1 MSDIFG
7 EVLQRAFAERGFR
20 AAMIDRDTLEIA
32 KPGQDAWTIHIDAF
46 RQSASLSSRAELP
59 GLAAD
64 YAERAAAAFA
74 RDKAGIDDV
83 LAAGQLR
90 LRLYNEEDLG
100 ELRDSLVARS
110 LAPGLLETV
119 VIDYPESLSPLQR
132 SALGRLSENE
142 AFGAAIHWSLDR
154 EPHYVQTD
162 EVYGVPITFVGEQH
176 RYIGAH
182 LHLLLRHVNGHAPF
196 GALVAVP
203 IPEYVIIHVIGAD
216 THLFAAMEAM
226 QDLARTHYE
235 KGEKPLTTQVYWWC
249 PGDYERIPVPDSFSS
264 GRLPDLRPVGLQ
276 FDHDEETVSPLTPY
290 TDDLVALWMEAHP

>member
-20 AAMIDRDTLEIA
+20 TTMIEWDTLEIT
-32 KPGQDAWTIHIDAF
+32 KPGMDPWTIHIDAF
-46 RQSASLSSRAELP
+46 RQSASVNSRAELP
-59 GLAAD
+59 RLAAD
-64 YAERAAAAFA
+64 YVERAVAAFT
-74 RDKAGIDDV
+74 RDTAGIDEI

-90 LRLYNEEDLG
+90 LRLYHPDDLG
-100 ELRDSLVARS
+100 DLRDSLVARP

-132 SALGRLSENE
+132 SALGNLSENE
-142 AFGAAIHWSLDR
+142 AFGAAILWSLDR

-162 EVYGVPITFVGEQH
+162 EVYGVPITYVGEQH
-176 RYIGAH
+176 RYVSAH

-203 IPEYVIIHVIGAD
+203 IPEYVIIHVIGPDA
-216 THLFAAMEAM
+216 HLFAAMEAM

-235 KGEKPLTTQVYWWC
+235 KGEKPLTKQVYWWC
-249 PGDYERIPVPDSFSS
+249 PGDYERIPVPDAFHS
-264 GRLPDLRPVGLQ
+264 GMLPDLRPVGLE
-276 FDHDEETVSPLTPY
+276 FDHEEETASPLTPY